1 MSFDVF
7 ISYPHQD
14 KATADAACAALEA
27 DGIRC
32 WIAPRDV
39 SPGTEWA
46 AAVVDAIDRCR
57 VMVLIFSSS
66 ANESKQIYREV
77 QRAFDHEKPVVP
89 LRVENV
95 TPTQSLAYF
104 MGPVHWLDA
113 LTPPLEAHLK
123 TLGVAVRAFLQ
134 VREPDDQ
141 RTIDRPK
148 EQEFSKD
155 RQRPREQ
162 QPIPA
167 PRRRYIW
174 LLAAAGAGILA
185 VAVGV
190 TWLVSS
196 AKVPIEPQTP
206 SVSRQ
211 AAAIEGAF
219 GGTME
224 CDKLPWTM
232 APLNVAISLSIK
244 PGEAVFSRD
253 VYSGDGKRK
262 IGIET
267 GTGVLDADGV
277 VQLNTSWVSR
287 TARFDGRYIGRLS
300 ASGGILTGK
309 QVLLVNGARHER
321 ACTITLKKIG
331 SE

>member
-1 MSFDVF
+1 
-7 ISYPHQD
+7 
-14 KATADAACAALEA
+14 
-27 DGIRC
+27 
-32 WIAPRDV
+32 
-39 SPGTEWA
+39 
-46 AAVVDAIDRCR
+46 
-57 VMVLIFSSS
+57 
-66 ANESKQIYREV
+66 
-77 QRAFDHEKPVVP
+77 VP
-89 LRVENV
+89 LRVEDV

-123 TLGVAVRAFLQ
+123 SLGVAVRAFLQ
-134 VREPDDQ
+134 AREPDDQ
-141 RTIDRPK
+141 RAIDKPK

-162 QPIPA
+162 QPIPVT
-167 PRRRYIW
+167 RRRYVW

-185 VAVGV
+185 AAVGV
-190 TWLVSS
+190 AWLAWP
-196 AKVPIEPQTP
+196 AKVPVKPQTP
-206 SVSRQ
+206 SAPRQ

-224 CDKLPWTM
+224 CDKLPWTL
-232 APLNVAISLSIK
+232 APLNVAISLVIK
-244 PGEAVFSRD
+244 SAEAVFSRD

-262 IGIET
+262 IGIES

-277 VQLNTSWVSR
+277 LQLSTSWVSR

-300 ASGGILTGK
+300 ASGGVLTGK